1 MASVASAQWH
11 PIGETVAEF
20 RSECSDLEHVVQS
33 LFDQLDQLRAELD
46 RKAREVERE
55 RQRVAERDR
64 QLLEQRKET
73 NRFAHQFEHQEAK
86 LSETLA
92 EIEELKLLVRRAAE
106 DTSQRD
112 ALVETQLEKQL
123 ETLQRE
129 RQALQR
135 QLADVQTELSKH
147 ATLARELALAR
158 KEISD
163 LRAAGSGAVTSAED
177 SERLS
182 ELEQERAALEA
193 ELELVRGRAAEL
205 YDSLAHERRALTE
218 HRAETTNELKQLRRI
233 VEKQA
238 ELLTERMAIAQTQ
251 AQATREV
258 LVEEIDEEA
267 LDAGATSDPVISS
280 VMAQF
285 AKLQKEVA
293 ERRKQRKVK

>member
-1 MASVASAQWH
+1 MASAASAWWQ

-20 RSECSDLEHVVQS
+20 RSECSELEHVVQT
-33 LFDQLDQLRAELD
+33 LFEQLEQLRGELE
-46 RKAREVERE
+46 RKAQEVEYQRERGAERE
-55 RQRVAERDR
+55 RQLA
-64 QLLEQRKET
+64 EQRKET

-92 EIEELKLLVRRAAE
+92 EIEELKTMVRRAAE

-112 ALVETQLEKQL
+112 AAVESHIEKQVEL
-123 ETLQRE
+123 LQRE

-135 QLADVQTELSKH
+135 QLADAQSELSKH
-147 ATLARELALAR
+147 AANARDLAIAR
-158 KEISD
+158 KEIAD
-163 LRAAGSGAVTSAED
+163 LRANHGGVAHSGEDAEHVA
-177 SERLS
+177 

-205 YDSLAHERRALTE
+205 YDALAQERRSLAE
-218 HRAETTNELKQLRRI
+218 HRAETNNELKQLRRI

-238 ELLTERMAIAQTQ
+238 ELLTERVNAASVARDVPT
-251 AQATREV
+251 AD
-258 LVEEIDEEA
+258 VEDEPIDTSA
-267 LDAGATSDPVISS
+267 ASDPVISS